1 VIEIYQGDNQVV
13 LAELLA
19 AGTLVDAVLTD
30 PPYGISFMGKQW
42 DYDVP
47 TADFW
52 RLVYEVLKPGGHVL
66 SFGGARTYHRMVCN
80 LEDAGFEIRDQ
91 ILWLFGSGFPK
102 SLNISKAIDRAAGA
116 EGEVVSLTTHPDGNP
131 RSLVAR
137 ETGIHEGGHRK
148 NGVGLPVT
156 APATDEAKAWSG
168 WGSALKPAHEPIVLA
183 RKPFRGTLA
192 ENIVANGA
200 GALNIDACR
209 VGTGEDLD
217 PKDYDDTRRT
227 SAKFNGILH
236 NGKPYAGGKRIGVV
250 PAGRWPA
257 NLILD
262 EDAAELL
269 DEQSGNRKGS
279 HPHITIR
286 KATRDIDGQQYG
298 GGYSGQSGVHQG
310 YSDAGGASRFFY
322 TAKAPR
328 DERNG
333 SKHPT
338 VKPLSLV
345 RYLVRLVTPPGG
357 IVLDPFAGTGTTGD
371 AAMLEGF
378 RSILIEREPAYVA
391 DIRKRLS
398 VPRLKSLIEV
408 SA

>member
-1 VIEIYQGDNQVV
+1 VIEIYEGDNQVV

-47 TADFW
+47 TLEFW
-52 RLVYEVLKPGGHVL
+52 RLVYQVLKPGGHVL

-91 ILWLFGSGFPK
+91 ILWLYGSGFPK
-102 SLNISKAIDRAAGA
+102 SLDVSKAIDKSAGA
-116 EGEVVSLTTHPDGNP
+116 EREIVGSGPYATRRPRDG
-131 RSLVAR
+131 RQ
-137 ETGIHEGGHRK
+137 GITFADDAYIRPAGHQITA
-148 NGVGLPVT
+148 PVT
-156 APATDEAKAWSG
+156 DAAKAWHG

-200 GALNIDACR
+200 GALNIDGCR

-227 SAKFNGILH
+227 SAKFNGILN
-236 NGKPYAGGKRIGVV
+236 NGKPYAGGKRIGAV

-262 EDAAELL
+262 EDAAALL
-269 DEQSGNRKGS
+269 DQQSGRLVSGANPTRRGS
-279 HPHITIR
+279 DLDR
-286 KATRDIDGQQYG
+286 SS
-298 GGYSGQSGVHQG
+298 YSGFGGQTECSAPRGL
-310 YSDAGGASRFFY
+310 DAGGASRFFY
-322 TAKAPR
+322 TAKAPNH
-328 DERNG
+328 ERNG

-338 VKPLSLV
+338 VKPLSLL

-357 IVLDPFAGTGTTGD
+357 IVLDPYAGTGTTGD

-398 VPRLKSLIEV
+398 VPRQKSLIEV